1 MDIAED
7 PKAQSTYGDTE
18 YIPWFRRS
26 LTRFVGYIA
35 PAQSLFARFVSYMA
49 LIFGREPLAAA
60 LSEVTVG
67 SSRTLTRIAPVSLK
81 LQVIFVGVGATSR
94 GPRGLHAVL
103 RESRRRHPRFQ
114 HFP

>member
-1 MDIAED
+1 MILDIAED

-35 PAQSLFARFVSYMA
+35 PAQSLFARFVGYIA

-60 LSEVTVG
+60 SSAVTVE
-67 SSRTLTRIAPVSLK
+67 SSRTLTRIA
-81 LQVIFVGVGATSR
+81 
-94 GPRGLHAVL
+94 AVWL
-103 RESRRRHPRFQ
+103 
-114 HFP
+114 